1 MKRQLRKIM
10 LLALFS
16 LLIAF
21 FALRFDLF
29 TIKKVNFRLENI
41 NCADEKQ
48 IKDSLNLSGENFF
61 FLNTEKLEDNLK
73 SRFICI
79 NNISLS
85 KYMPDKVS
93 LTISGRDPYAI
104 LVSLKLK
111 EATKSFQ
118 LQIENMATPSA
129 GNYNFG
135 EKFLVDKEGVVFSG
149 NIDNLALPNILF
161 LDREFSFGDKIGE
174 EIPRNT
180 ILIIN
185 KLKGFGIEA
194 GNVAISNNKLLVVYS
209 TPKIIFNLS
218 DFVDVQLAS
227 LQLILEKAKIESKD
241 LEFIDLRFDKPIVKF
256 APKKK

>member
-10 LLALFS
+10 LLVLLF
-16 LLIAF
+16 LLTAF
-21 FALRFDLF
+21 FALRSDLF

-48 IKDSLNLSGENFF
+48 IKDSLNFSGENFF
-61 FLNTEKLEDNLK
+61 FLNTEKLEENLK

-79 NNISLS
+79 NKISLS
-85 KYMPDKVS
+85 KYIPDKIN
-93 LTISGRDPYAI
+93 LIISGRDPYAI
-104 LVSLKLK
+104 LISLKLK
-111 EATKSFQ
+111 DATQSAQ
-118 LQIENMATPSA
+118 VQIENIATPSA

-149 NIDNLALPNILF
+149 HIDNLVLPHIFF
-161 LDREFSFGDKIGE
+161 LDREFSFGDKIGG
-174 EIPRNT
+174 EILGNT

-185 KLKGFGIEA
+185 KLKGFGLEE
-194 GNVAISNNKLLVVYS
+194 GSVAISNNKLLVVYS
-209 TPKIIFNLS
+209 APKIIFNLS
-218 DFVDVQLAS
+218 DLVDVQLAS